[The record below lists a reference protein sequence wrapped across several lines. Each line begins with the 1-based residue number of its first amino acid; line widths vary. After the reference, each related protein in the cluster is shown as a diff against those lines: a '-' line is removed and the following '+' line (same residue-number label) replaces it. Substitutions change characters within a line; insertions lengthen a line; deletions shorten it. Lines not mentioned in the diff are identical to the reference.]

1 MSSEARKVGKRVKEQ
16 RSRMYMDNMYEL
28 FNLSLFQLL
37 KLRHEYLSYMKKR
50 ERDHKKLAK
59 AIRRRYDKQKV
70 QDFEY

>member
-1 MSSEARKVGKRVKEQ
+1 MSSGARKAGKRVKEQ
-16 RSRMYMDNMYEL
+16 RSRMYMDSMYEL

-59 AIRRRYDKQKV
+59 AIRRRYDK
-70 QDFEY
+70 

>member
-50 ERDHKKLAK
+50 ERDYKNLAK
-59 AIRRRYDKQKV
+59 AIRRRYDK
-70 QDFEY
+70 

>member
-16 RSRMYMDNMYEL
+16 RNRMYMDNMYEL

-50 ERDHKKLAK
+50 ERDHKKLAE
-59 AIRRRYDKQKV
+59 AIRRRYGK
-70 QDFEY
+70 

>member
-28 FNLSLFQLL
+28 FNLSLFQIL

-59 AIRRRYDKQKV
+59 VIRRRYGK
-70 QDFEY
+70 

>member
-1 MSSEARKVGKRVKEQ
+1 MSSGARKVVKSVREQ

-28 FNLSLFQLL
+28 FNLSLLQLL

-59 AIRRRYDKQKV
+59 AIRRRYDK
-70 QDFEY
+70 

>member
-16 RSRMYMDNMYEL
+16 RNRMYMDNMYEL

-59 AIRRRYDKQKV
+59 VIRRRYGK
-70 QDFEY
+70 

>member
-1 MSSEARKVGKRVKEQ
+1 MSSGARKVVKHVKEQ

-50 ERDHKKLAK
+50 ERDHKKLVK
-59 AIRRRYDKQKV
+59 AIRRRYDK
-70 QDFEY
+70 

>member
-16 RSRMYMDNMYEL
+16 RNRMYMDNMYEL

-50 ERDHKKLAK
+50 EREHKKLAK
-59 AIRRRYDKQKV
+59 AIRRRYGK
-70 QDFEY
+70 

>member
-1 MSSEARKVGKRVKEQ
+1 MSSGARKVGKRVKEQ

-59 AIRRRYDKQKV
+59 AIRRRYGK
-70 QDFEY
+70 